1 MSPLNIFCFYGTAC
15 YVIKR
20 TEILWLILKMLIY
33 VILYLFELVLEYLIK
48 VYITIQMSTE
58 SMCRDELDA
67 FIGMAP

>member
-1 MSPLNIFCFYGTAC
+1 
-15 YVIKR
+15 
-20 TEILWLILKMLIY
+20 MLIY